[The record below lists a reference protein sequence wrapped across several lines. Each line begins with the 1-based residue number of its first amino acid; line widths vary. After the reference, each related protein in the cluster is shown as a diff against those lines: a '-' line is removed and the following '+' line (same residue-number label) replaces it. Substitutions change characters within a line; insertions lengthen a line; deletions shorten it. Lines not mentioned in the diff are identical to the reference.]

1 MLHRHST
8 EPTERSMP
16 PVMITIVI
24 PSAMIATKVKLRATL
39 EMLFE
44 VANEL
49 VANDRKMQARMT
61 ATETQKACRE
71 FSQGSSENL
80 ARLIVASNCISIHET
95 VGYRE
100 ARDASVFVG
109 DDV

>member
-8 EPTERSMP
+8 EPTDRSMP

-24 PSAMIATKVKLRATL
+24 PSATIATKVKLRATL
-39 EMLFE
+39 KMLFE

-71 FSQGSSENL
+71 VSQVSSGNL
-80 ARLIVASNCISIHET
+80 ARLMLSSN
-95 VGYRE
+95 
-100 ARDASVFVG
+100 
-109 DDV
+109 

>member
-24 PSAMIATKVKLRATL
+24 PSAMIATKVKLRVTL
-39 EMLFE
+39 KMLFE

-49 VANDRKMQARMT
+49 VANDRKMQARIT

-71 FSQGSSENL
+71 VSQVSSGNL
-80 ARLIVASNCISIHET
+80 ARLMLSSN
-95 VGYRE
+95 
-100 ARDASVFVG
+100 
-109 DDV
+109 